1 MKPGGGRADPL
12 GSLLGEPVIPQPPSP
27 GVENAV
33 FRPRLALTMSLW
45 GEAHMKV
52 EGRKSCCARGQ
63 QISPSSRAMVGDRPG
78 GWGEGSICSL
88 LPYLLGT
95 AVSQTA

>member
-12 GSLLGEPVIPQPPSP
+12 GSLLREPPSP

-33 FRPRLALTMSLW
+33 LRPRLALTMSLW
-45 GEAHMKV
+45 GEAHMEV

-63 QISPSSRAMVGDRPG
+63 QISPSSQAVVGDHTG
-78 GWGEGSICSL
+78 VWGEGSKCSL